1 MNDNYDCP
9 VVTTTAVML
18 LRCLQ
23 TRDRSEVEVM
33 MATLHLLLQYAKPL
47 CGGVLEDESAFYLGF
62 VLHDSIKCPPLM
74 TDDDSEMNTSNVV
87 IRTIDLPFAED
98 QGIKVRC
105 YMVAFD
111 KPSCDFAEQKMRAGV
126 ERMRSQAS
134 TK

>member
-1 MNDNYDCP
+1 MNDNNCP
-9 VVTTTAVML
+9 VVSATAAML
-18 LRCLQ
+18 QRCLQ
-23 TRDRSEVEVM
+23 TRDRSEIELM
-33 MATLHLLLQYAKPL
+33 MATLHLLLQYAKPI
-47 CGGVLEDESAFYLGF
+47 CGGILEDDSAYYLGF
-62 VLHDSIKCPPLM
+62 VLHDSLKCPPLM

-98 QGIKVRC
+98 KEIKIRC

-111 KPSCDFAEQKMRAGV
+111 KSSCDFAQQKMRAGV